1 MTICNRL
8 PILAKHRRFFL
19 KTYGS
24 GADTLKAY
32 LTQQKKGSILNF
44 VRQKGPTSLSH
55 LSAAI
60 GLDRKG
66 VRHFLDE
73 LKDEGLIRQK
83 KLGPSTGGRRPQ
95 LFELD
100 PRFGIAVGVDIGLT
114 HTRAVALN
122 IKGERVG
129 QEIRETRMG
138 QELVE
143 GIMDT
148 IQHLLAGLKDPPLL
162 GIGMAM
168 AGLSDPDK
176 ASMIFSPKFGN
187 LRNLPLG
194 KIAGDRFEAPVY
206 LQGNAGAMALGERA
220 FGMGRGTDDFVCVNM
235 ATGIGLGIVIN
246 GELYRGTSGYA
257 GELGHIVV
265 EPTGPRCVCGNY
277 GCLEVMASGLAIARQ
292 AREALGQGVHSS
304 VNEMVEGNLEK
315 ITAKMVCEAA
325 KAGDKLAYTIIEK
338 AADYLAMGL
347 ATVINLFNP
356 EVIVLAG
363 GLSLAGEVIREPITR
378 RLKVHA
384 LEMPLN
390 NVRIVFSELGE
401 TSGALGAATLVLD
414 KIFNPSTLVWPGKKT
429 LE

>member
-1 MTICNRL
+1 M
-8 PILAKHRRFFL
+8 KE
-19 KTYGS
+19 
-24 GADTLKAY
+24 Y
-32 LTQQKKGSILNF
+32 LTQQKKYSVLNL
-44 VRQKGPTSLSH
+44 VRRSGPISLSH

-73 LKDEGLIRQK
+73 LKNEGLIRQK

-100 PRFGIAVGVDIGLT
+100 PHFGIAVGVDIGLT
-114 HTRAVALN
+114 HTRTVALD
-122 IKGERVG
+122 IKGELVG
-129 QEIRETRMG
+129 REIRETKPG
-138 QELVE
+138 QGL
-143 GIMDT
+143 MDGVMET
-148 IQHLLAGLKDPPLL
+148 IEHLLAGRKAPPLL

-176 ASMIFSPKFGN
+176 SSMIFSPKFGN
-187 LRNLPLG
+187 VRDLPLG
-194 KIAGDRFEAPVY
+194 KIVGDRFGAPVT
-206 LQGNAGAMALGERA
+206 LQGNAGAMALGEQA

-246 GELYRGTSGYA
+246 GELYRGASGYA

-292 AREALGQGVHSS
+292 AREALRQGVHSS
-304 VNEMVEGNLEK
+304 ISGMVGGKLEE
-315 ITAKMVCEAA
+315 ITAKIVCEAA

-356 EVIVLAG
+356 EVIVLSG

-384 LEMPLN
+384 LEMPLSKA
-390 NVRIVFSELGE
+390 RIVFSELGE

-414 KIFNPSTLVWPGKKT
+414 KIFKPSTLAWPEKNT
-429 LE
+429 

>member
-1 MTICNRL
+1 MKEY
-8 PILAKHRRFFL
+8 LA
-19 KTYGS
+19 
-24 GADTLKAY
+24 
-32 LTQQKKGSILNF
+32 QQKKYSVLNLVRRNDSI
-44 VRQKGPTSLSH
+44 SLSH
-55 LSAAI
+55 LSATI

-66 VRHFLDE
+66 VKCFLDE
-73 LKDEGLIRQK
+73 LKGEGLIRQK

-114 HTRAVALN
+114 HTRAVAVN

-129 QEIRETRMG
+129 QEIRETRTG

-143 GIMDT
+143 GVMET
-148 IQHLLAGLKDPPLL
+148 ITHLLAGCKDTPLL

-187 LRNLPLG
+187 VRNLPLG
-194 KIAGDRFEAPVY
+194 QIVGDRFGVPVT
-206 LQGNAGAMALGERA
+206 LQGNAGAMALGEQA

-246 GELYRGTSGYA
+246 GELYRGASGYA

-304 VNEMVEGNLEK
+304 IHGMVKGKLEA
-315 ITAKMVCEAA
+315 ITAKIVCEAA
-325 KAGDKLAYTIIEK
+325 NAGDKLAYTIIEK

-384 LEMPLN
+384 LEMPLDK
-390 NVRIVFSELGE
+390 VRIGFSELGE
-401 TSGALGAATLVLD
+401 TSGALGATTLVLD
-414 KIFNPSTLVWPGKKT
+414 KIFRPSTRVWPEKNVEMK
-429 LE
+429 